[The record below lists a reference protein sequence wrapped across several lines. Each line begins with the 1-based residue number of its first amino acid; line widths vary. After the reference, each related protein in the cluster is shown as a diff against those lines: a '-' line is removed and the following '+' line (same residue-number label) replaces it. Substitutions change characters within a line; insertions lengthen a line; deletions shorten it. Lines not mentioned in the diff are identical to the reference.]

1 MTTENNKKQFCCE
14 KCNFRCFK
22 NSDWLRHIGTDK
34 HIYRHNENQIEITE
48 NEFKCICNKKF
59 ITNSGLWKHKQ
70 KCKEYS
76 KSNNTEITPKLVMKL
91 IKDNKELTEI
101 VMEQSKQILELSKN
115 NK

>member
-14 KCNFRCFK
+14 KCVFECDKKYN
-22 NSDWLRHIGTDK
+22 WERHIMTSKHKINSKTDEK
-34 HIYRHNENQIEITE
+34 GSIL
-48 NEFKCICNKKF
+48 KCNICNK
-59 ITNSGLWKHKQ
+59 IYLNRSGLWRHKQ